1 MTDRLTLAA
10 IALWL
15 LGGWHL
21 VQAADDDLQS
31 RILLGEQTFGDNCSK
46 CHQLDGYGEG
56 GLYPSLHQQSLLTD
70 KTVLIQT
77 IIHGRLA
84 PEQVPGAQ
92 PQRLMPA
99 LGFLSDREIAAL
111 VAYLSNSW
119 GDEVIVVTEEEVQTA
134 RQGIP

>member
-56 GLYPSLHQQSLLTD
+56 ACTLF
-70 KTVLIQT
+70 
-77 IIHGRLA
+77 A
-84 PEQVPGAQ
+84 PTEPAHRQDCAHPDHHPRPAGAGAGPRAQ

-119 GDEVIVVTEEEVQTA
+119 GT
-134 RQGIP
+134 R